1 MASTGWN
8 ARIDSKSPVSATTL
22 VTWDKSSSWLDITGK
37 QRMEL
42 WGSRNA
48 GLERAIAN
56 QNDRSNQKQ
65 KRNAAC
71 EDRTHD
77 LGIMRPALF
86 QLSQSRSFLLPITSL
101 STGDPP
107 NPFHGVHYLF
117 CNSAMSEGFDP
128 RKSKIGE
135 KALVAFIDA
144 EITEDLQT
152 VRVTYSTNHT
162 GSWNWKGCCRE
173 TEELQRSCSTI
184 LPCSLYRS
192 TTRTSSSASS
202 SC

>member
-1 MASTGWN
+1 MKRFCTSIWLYPTESISICENFESQVAQLLGWN
-8 ARIDSKSPVSATTL
+8 SI
-22 VTWDKSSSWLDITGK
+22 
-37 QRMEL
+37 
-42 WGSRNA
+42 
-48 GLERAIAN
+48 
-56 QNDRSNQKQ
+56 
-65 KRNAAC
+65 
-71 EDRTHD
+71 
-77 LGIMRPALF
+77 
-86 QLSQSRSFLLPITSL
+86 
-101 STGDPP
+101 
-107 NPFHGVHYLF
+107 GVHYLF